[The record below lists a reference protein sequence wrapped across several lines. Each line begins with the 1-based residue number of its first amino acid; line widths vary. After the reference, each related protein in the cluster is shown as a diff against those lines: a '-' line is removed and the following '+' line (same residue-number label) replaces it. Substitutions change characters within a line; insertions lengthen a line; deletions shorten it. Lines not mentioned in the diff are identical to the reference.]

1 MSTKKKRY
9 FKSNGSGV
17 SAPVRAYLL
26 KWFDDKT
33 ACVKYDGPF
42 SNEDDALDLL
52 KIYLK
57 SGVCC
62 WKINYDE

>member
-1 MSTKKKRY
+1 VSTKKKKY
-9 FKSNGSGV
+9 FKANGDGV
-17 SAPVRAYLL
+17 SVPSRAFLL

-33 ACVKYDGPF
+33 ASVKYDGPF
-42 SNEDDALDLL
+42 SNERDADDLL
-52 KIYLK
+52 KTYLK